1 MSEKMRWMELS
12 CGTDSGKVEEIA
24 SILGRYG
31 QGGPAIEVPEPEPG
45 GENSVTVK
53 IYLPYGRSYKA
64 NKKRLEEELAKA
76 SLALQLRERVLKPE
90 DWFESVKR
98 HFGVLEIG
106 EKFIIRP
113 SWMIQALPASTRVVI
128 ELDPGAAFGTGL
140 HPTTRICLVRLEKC
154 ILPGMKVLDLGTGSG
169 ILSIAAAKLGA
180 ASVLALDIDPLA
192 IKAARSNIKT
202 NLVEQYVQV
211 KRGTLSFRLSR
222 QFRNILDLVLANITS
237 RAISDLA
244 QGFIR
249 VLKPGGILVASG
261 IHAAGLDEVLIKLAM
276 ADFKL
281 EAIDQD
287 GEWYGVVARK

>member
-1 MSEKMRWMELS
+1 
-12 CGTDSGKVEEIA
+12 
-24 SILGRYG
+24 
-31 QGGPAIEVPEPEPG
+31 
-45 GENSVTVK
+45 
-53 IYLPYGRSYKA
+53 
-64 NKKRLEEELAKA
+64 
-76 SLALQLRERVLKPE
+76 
-90 DWFESVKR
+90 
-98 HFGVLEIG
+98 
-106 EKFIIRP
+106 
-113 SWMIQALPASTRVVI
+113 
-128 ELDPGAAFGTGL
+128 
-140 HPTTRICLVRLEKC
+140 
-154 ILPGMKVLDLGTGSG
+154 MKVLDLGTGSG